1 MGPVTK
7 VIVLILL
14 LKAVAAFGQPNI
26 LHNGDFEVQFCPTCY
41 VSGWAELEKLKYLR
55 NGSGTPDLFSMDA
68 VHPLFKSPKTFGG
81 FQLPKSG
88 QKFVGIGI
96 FAYVSE
102 IVLYAMPQKLKANQL
117 YRFTVYVNL
126 PNKSLN
132 SNKYLSLGIENYVLQ
147 DFYNINNLNIYLQKL
162 SELNQNAY
170 VMELHSDTAN
180 WIEHSVDFRAKGG
193 EKYLYLFVKHGIEN
207 VISATYPPL
216 AFDITPGEGVISYY
230 FFDNMSLVELPD
242 PDNPEEEVS
251 LELPNTFT
259 PNADGQND
267 EWYPRSRNF
276 ALFEL
281 QVFNRYGSL
290 VFQSQGENVQWDGL
304 TLNGEPAA
312 EGVYF
317 VHLSATDRYGEV
329 HNRQE
334 AVHLFR

>member
-1 MGPVTK
+1 MGAISK
-7 VIVLILL
+7 VIVIILL
-14 LKAVAAFGQPNI
+14 LRAVAAFGQPNL

-41 VSGWAELEKLKYLR
+41 VNGFGELEKLKYLL
-55 NGSGTPDLFSMDA
+55 NGHYSPDLYSINA
-68 VHPLFKSPKTFGG
+68 VNFLFKPPNTLPG
-81 FQLPKSG
+81 FQFPKSG
-88 QKFVGIGI
+88 QKYVGTVM
-96 FAYVSE
+96 FNFYESE

-126 PNKSLN
+126 SNKSVN
-132 SNKYLSLGIENYVLQ
+132 SNKYLLLGIENY
-147 DFYNINNLNIYLQKL
+147 NLKDLSNLVNLYLQKL

-170 VMELHSDTAN
+170 VMELYSDTAN

-207 VISATYPPL
+207 VISATNPPL
-216 AFDITPGEGVISYY
+216 TYDLGTGEPIISYY

-290 VFQSQGENVQWDGL
+290 VFQSQGETVEWDGV